1 MVLAMDYYY
10 NSFNYNKNYYII
22 LVFYLITTAKY
33 MNSTVLDRPY
43 QAERTDE
50 QTPRV
55 NVRGICQAVLFIFI
69 VIFNCLELI
78 CVSVFAENK

>member
-1 MVLAMDYYY
+1 
-10 NSFNYNKNYYII
+10 
-22 LVFYLITTAKY
+22 

-43 QAERTDE
+43 QSERTDE

-69 VIFNCLELI
+69 VIYF
-78 CVSVFAENK
+78 

>member
-1 MVLAMDYYY
+1 MEKFGFKMFTGRLCG
-10 NSFNYNKNYYII
+10 F
-22 LVFYLITTAKY
+22 LITDEY

-69 VIFNCLELI
+69 VIYF
-78 CVSVFAENK
+78 